1 MKPIEATNRAGQST
15 AVGRPKP
22 VQSADQGPQ
31 QRLGFFAVRLRN
43 RLYLGSNAFLFGP
56 NHPANLEKGPGQRDT
71 QAGLPSD
78 PCRTLNT
85 NFYENAPSSILDELG
100 QEEKGR
106 GARSR
111 PSLPRGSN
119 VA

>member
-1 MKPIEATNRAGQST
+1 MEPIEATNRAGQST

-78 PCRTLNT
+78 PVQL
-85 NFYENAPSSILDELG
+85 APYGTIRVRIVVDVDVVSSG
-100 QEEKGR
+100 V
-106 GARSR
+106 
-111 PSLPRGSN
+111 LP
-119 VA
+119 